1 MSAGPL
7 DPRLLRR
14 SSAAR
19 RYIGV
24 TVIAGLVTTLAV
36 IAVAFAVASIL
47 GELVTDPSRRSLDA
61 QTPHLV
67 LLVGAVVVQVVT
79 SYAGQRYAQRAAQ
92 TVIGQVRDDVLG
104 ALTDPARTDV
114 RRLVS
119 RRSRASTVLLAGL
132 DDLGPYLS
140 SYVPSLILAVTL
152 TPIVI
157 VVIAA
162 VDLMS
167 AGLILLTIPLIPIF
181 GILIGLMTRDR
192 TQAKLDVTARQQS
205 MLLDLIAGIP
215 TLRAL
220 HRAQGAAAQVRE
232 LGSSWRRSTMGTL
245 RVAFLSGAWLELMA
259 TLSVALVAVSI
270 GLRLVY
276 GEMSLFAGVLALVLA
291 PEAYRPLRQVGAAF
305 HDSADGVAAT
315 DEAFGLVDA
324 DADADADRAADP
336 VDRAAFPVDRAAF
349 HADRAAFPADRAL
362 IPAPD
367 LAGAT
372 IRFAGA
378 GVRSRDGW
386 APRGLHADF
395 APGAITVLTGPNGSG
410 KSTALAALLGLVGL
424 DEGAIIV
431 DEKVLSRADR
441 AACQPQIAWLP
452 QHPAIVPGTVAEN
465 LALYGPLDP
474 ARLASAGTASG
485 WDAVAAEQFGDDVD
499 LSSMHLGEGGTG
511 LSAGQRQRLVLAR
524 ALARDAPVL
533 LLDEPTAHLDAASR
547 ERVIAAV
554 LARARA
560 GATVIVAAHRDEW
573 IDIAD
578 RVVDLATEAAR

>member
-14 SSAAR
+14 SPAAR
-19 RYIGV
+19 RYVGV
-24 TVIAGLVTTLAV
+24 TVVAGLVTTLAV
-36 IAVAFAVASIL
+36 IAVAFAAASIL
-47 GELVTDPSRRSLDA
+47 AELVADPLRRSLDA
-61 QTPHLV
+61 QTPHLL
-67 LLVGAVVVQVVT
+67 LLVGAVVVQTVT
-79 SYAGQRYAQRAAQ
+79 VYAGQRYAQRAAQ

-104 ALTDPARTDV
+104 ALTDPARTDM
-114 RRLVS
+114 RSLVA

-140 SYVPSLILAVTL
+140 AYVPSLILAVTL

-162 VDLMS
+162 VDLVS
-167 AGLILLTIPLIPIF
+167 AGLIVLTIPLIPIF

-192 TQAKLDVTARQQS
+192 TQAKLDATARQQS

-215 TLRAL
+215 PLRAL
-220 HRAQGAAAQVRE
+220 HRAQGAAAQVKD
-232 LGSSWRRSTMGTL
+232 LGSSCRRSTMGTL

-276 GEMSLFAGVLALVLA
+276 GEMSLFAGVLALILA

-315 DEAFGLVDA
+315 DEAFALVAVAVAVDVDA
-324 DADADADRAADP
+324 DTDA
-336 VDRAAFPVDRAAF
+336 
-349 HADRAAFPADRAL
+349 AL
-362 IPAPD
+362 VTCSRETSGCIETLPN

-372 IRFAGA
+372 IRFAGI

-386 APRGLHADF
+386 APRGLRADC

-410 KSTALAALLGLVGL
+410 KSTALAALLGLIGL

-431 DEKVLSRADR
+431 ADTVLSQADR
-441 AACQPQIAWLP
+441 AACQSQIAWLP
-452 QHPAIVPGTVAEN
+452 QHPAMVPGTVAEN

-474 ARLASAGTASG
+474 DALASAAAATG
-485 WDAVAAEQFGDDVD
+485 WDGAG
-499 LSSMHLGEGGTG
+499 H
-511 LSAGQRQRLVLAR
+511 SAGQRQRLALTR
-524 ALARDAPVL
+524 TLARDVPVV
-533 LLDEPTAHLDAASR
+533 LLDEPTAHLDEASR

-554 LARARA
+554 VARARA
-560 GATVIVAAHRDEW
+560 GATVIVAAHRAEW
-573 IDIAD
+573 LDAAD
-578 RVVDLATEAAR
+578 RIIDLATEAAR

>member
-14 SSAAR
+14 SPAAR

-24 TVIAGLVTTLAV
+24 TVLAGLVTTLAV

-47 GELVTDPSRRSLDA
+47 AELVAEPLRCSFDA
-61 QTPHLV
+61 QTPHLL
-67 LLVGAVVVQVVT
+67 LLVGAVIVQTLTV
-79 SYAGQRYAQRAAQ
+79 YAGQRYAQRAAQ

-104 ALTDPARTDV
+104 ALTDPARTDM
-114 RRLVS
+114 RSLVA

-140 SYVPSLILAVTL
+140 AYVPSLILAVTL

-162 VDLMS
+162 VDLVS
-167 AGLILLTIPLIPIF
+167 AGLIVLTIPLIPIF

-192 TQAKLDVTARQQS
+192 TQAKLDATARQQS

-220 HRAQGAAAQVRE
+220 HRAQGAAAQVKD

-276 GEMSLFAGVLALVLA
+276 GEMSLFAGVLALILA

-315 DEAFGLVDA
+315 DEAFALVDA
-324 DADADADRAADP
+324 DADADAAVVECSRGTNGCIETP
-336 VDRAAFPVDRAAF
+336 PN
-349 HADRAAFPADRAL
+349 
-362 IPAPD
+362 

-372 IRFAGA
+372 IRFAGI

-386 APRGLHADF
+386 APRDLRADC
-395 APGAITVLTGPNGSG
+395 APGAVTVLTGPNGSG

-431 DEKVLSRADR
+431 DNTVLSQADR
-441 AACQPQIAWLP
+441 AACQSQIAWLP
-452 QHPAIVPGTVAEN
+452 QHPAMVPGTVAEN

-474 ARLASAGTASG
+474 DALASAAAAAG
-485 WDAVAAEQFGDDVD
+485 WDGAG
-499 LSSMHLGEGGTG
+499 H
-511 LSAGQRQRLVLAR
+511 SAGQRQRLALTR
-524 ALARDAPVL
+524 TLARDVPVV
-533 LLDEPTAHLDAASR
+533 LLDEPTAHLDEASR
-547 ERVIAAV
+547 VRVIAAV
-554 LARARA
+554 VARARA
-560 GATVIVAAHRDEW
+560 GATVIVAAHRTEW
-573 IDIAD
+573 LDAAD
-578 RVVDLATEAAR
+578 RIIDLARETAR